1 MSKKKFNSGLESLFS
16 EGADQDL
23 EQGKVTLLNTRKKSS
38 SSSSSSSKTKAKAQ
52 AQVKSDSTAAPVKS
66 FTSDLDSL
74 FNDVM
79 TEAIEEKVEAIIKED
94 ERPKRRRR
102 VISSKPLSGL
112 DALFRRTIDKSEEEE
127 EVKLERTIKRVSFT
141 FHKDRL
147 LKLKSIAKKEKS
159 YLKDIISD
167 VVSEYI
173 DEYEKKTGTALN

>member
-23 EQGKVTLLNTRKKSS
+23 EQGKVTLLNTRKKRSS
-38 SSSSSSSKTKAKAQ
+38 SNTSTKTSTK
-52 AQVKSDSTAAPVKS
+52 AQVKTDAAVAPVKS

-79 TEAIEEKVEAIIKED
+79 TEAIEEKVESIITEK
-94 ERPKRRRR
+94 ERPRRKRR

-112 DALFRRTIDKSEEEE
+112 DALFRRTVDKSEEEE
-127 EVKLERTIKRVSFT
+127 EVKIERNIKRVSFT

-147 LKLKSIAKKEKS
+147 MKLKSIAKLEKS
-159 YLKDIISD
+159 YLKDIISE

-173 DEYEKKTGTALN
+173 DEYEKKAGTAIN

>member
-1 MSKKKFNSGLESLFS
+1 MSRKKFNSGLESLFS

-23 EQGKVTLLNTRKKSS
+23 EQDKVSLLN
-38 SSSSSSSKTKAKAQ
+38 AKRR
-52 AQVKSDSTAAPVKS
+52 VSRGSTAAQEKTDASVAPVKS

-79 TEAIEEKVEAIIKED
+79 TETIEEKVEAIISEKEKPL
-94 ERPKRRRR
+94 RKRRT
-102 VISSKPLSGL
+102 VSKKPLSGL
-112 DALFRRTIDKSEEEE
+112 DALFRRTVENDTEAPA
-127 EVKLERTIKRVSFT
+127 KLERNIKRVSFT

-147 LKLKSIAKKEKS
+147 LKLKSIAKMEKS

>member
-23 EQGKVTLLNTRKKSS
+23 EQGKVTLLNVKEKSS
-38 SSSSSSSKTKAKAQ
+38 GSTNTRAQ
-52 AQVKSDSTAAPVKS
+52 AKPKPETSTAAPVKS

-79 TEAIEEKVEAIIKED
+79 TETIEEKVESIITEKVK
-94 ERPKRRRR
+94 PKRRR
-102 VISSKPLSGL
+102 VIARKPLSGL
-112 DALFRRTIDKSEEEE
+112 DALFRRTVDNSEEEKE
-127 EVKLERTIKRVSFT
+127 VEQVKLERTIKRVSFT

-147 LKLKSIAKKEKS
+147 LKLKSIAKMEKS
-159 YLKDIISD
+159 YLKDIISE

-173 DEYEKKTGTALN
+173 DEYEKKTGTALG

>member
-23 EQGKVTLLNTRKKSS
+23 EQGKVTLLNTKKKRSS
-38 SSSSSSSKTKAKAQ
+38 ESKN
-52 AQVKSDSTAAPVKS
+52 AQVKTDAAAAPVKS

-79 TEAIEEKVEAIIKED
+79 TEAIEEKVEAIITEKEKPV
-94 ERPKRRRR
+94 RKRRIR
-102 VISSKPLSGL
+102 SSKPLSGL
-112 DALFRRTIDKSEEEE
+112 DALFRRTVDKSEEEE
-127 EVKLERTIKRVSFT
+127 EVKIERNIKRVSFT

-147 LKLKSIAKKEKS
+147 LKLKSIAKMEKS
-159 YLKDIISD
+159 YLKDIISE

-173 DEYEKKTGTALN
+173 DEYEKKTGTALS